1 MTFTDFLIGER
12 WLHIELNSKHRSPGC
27 EVLEQSLASRCL
39 ADHHTTACLRA
50 MGSADQFEAFKA
62 VRLGSTRH
70 VLDQFGVG
78 GFLTFDLRELP
89 GDVVKLHETD
99 VFKIF

>member
-12 WLHIELNSKHRSPGC
+12 RLHIELDSKHRSPGC
-27 EVLEQSLASRCL
+27 EVPEQRFASRCL

-50 MGSADQFEAFKA
+50 MRSADQFESFKA
-62 VRLGSTRH
+62 VPFGSTRH
-70 VLDQFGVG
+70 VLDQFGVS

-89 GDVVKLHETD
+89 GHVVKLHGMGE
-99 VFKIF
+99 